1 MYKKVIFQVR
11 MDTKLRRERTMNK
24 DKKNTSKLFYWNL
37 TYKEKFQRTLIVLPF
52 LIMAIILI
60 MIESTDNIYKI
71 VVSLLIT
78 FVWISQLLYNYKRI
92 ETKKK

>member
-1 MYKKVIFQVR
+1 

-52 LIMAIILI
+52 LIMAIILM
-60 MIESTDNIYKI
+60 MIENTDTIDKI
-71 VVSLLIT
+71 VVSSLIIL
-78 FVWISQLLYNYKRI
+78 VWVYSLLYNYKRI